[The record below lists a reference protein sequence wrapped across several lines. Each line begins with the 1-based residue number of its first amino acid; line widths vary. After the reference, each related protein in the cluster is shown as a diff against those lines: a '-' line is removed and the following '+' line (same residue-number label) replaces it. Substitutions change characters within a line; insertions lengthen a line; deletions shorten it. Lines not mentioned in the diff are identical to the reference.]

1 MDFLKINHHKI
12 PHTEKYVHKMY
23 LTGAYSYTIYL
34 NLSPLCDAESM
45 KNDKG
50 HLYHWITCGI
60 LNEDCGQFGKPNRK

>member
-1 MDFLKINHHKI
+1 
-12 PHTEKYVHKMY
+12 MY

-34 NLSPLCDAESM
+34 NLSPLCDAESV

-50 HLYHWITCGI
+50 HLYHWTYHCDI